1 MNTFEIFL
9 FATLSSTDISQKING
24 DISMFLTLCN
34 EMCQHMEDLH

>member
-9 FATLSSTDISQKING
+9 FATLSLTDISHKING
-24 DISMFLTLCN
+24 DINMFLTLYN